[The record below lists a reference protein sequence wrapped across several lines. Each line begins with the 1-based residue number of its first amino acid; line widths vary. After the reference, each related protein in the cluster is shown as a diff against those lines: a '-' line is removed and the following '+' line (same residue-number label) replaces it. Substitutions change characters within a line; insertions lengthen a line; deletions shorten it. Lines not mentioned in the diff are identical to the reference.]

1 MFFLNPASNLDGS
14 RDPSLTFGIQKFSY
28 LKKVFYTKSHSKTP
42 KCPRNTKRINAV
54 AISAVAMGP
63 TLIPIEESSKNRIK
77 PAPPIGMG
85 AFPDLLFLR
94 LD

>member
-1 MFFLNPASNLDGS
+1 M
-14 RDPSLTFGIQKFSY
+14 
-28 LKKVFYTKSHSKTP
+28 KSHSKTP
-42 KCPRNTKRINAV
+42 KWAKKTRSIKDVANNAV
-54 AISAVAMGP
+54 AIGP
-63 TLIPIEESSKNRIK
+63 ILIPIEESSKNLMS

>member
-1 MFFLNPASNLDGS
+1 M
-14 RDPSLTFGIQKFSY
+14 
-28 LKKVFYTKSHSKTP
+28 KSHSKTP
-42 KCPRNTKRINAV
+42 KCAKKTRIIKDVANKAV
-54 AISAVAMGP
+54 AIGP
-63 TLIPIEESSKNRIK
+63 ILIPIDESSKNRIN